1 MDDDGKRSELQIL
14 RGAIREA
21 AEECQD
27 PELLDLVYRLLIN
40 E

>member
-1 MDDDGKRSELQIL
+1 MDADGRIGELQIL

-21 AEECQD
+21 AEDCED
-27 PELLDLVYRLLIN
+27 PDLLDLVYRLLIN